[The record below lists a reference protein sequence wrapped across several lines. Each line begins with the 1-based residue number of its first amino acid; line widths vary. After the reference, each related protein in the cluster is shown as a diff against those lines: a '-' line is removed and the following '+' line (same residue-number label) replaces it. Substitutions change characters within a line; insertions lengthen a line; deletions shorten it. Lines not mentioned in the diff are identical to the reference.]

1 MSVQF
6 GEKLGWQTE
15 LTANDT
21 SPKEM
26 LGIRRIELG
35 DGGRKVYVYVKNA
48 EESAALS
55 AGQVVKWDDVSAG
68 EVKKASAAGD
78 LLAGVAIG
86 AITAGNYGWVQ
97 VFGLATVLTASGT
110 AAGDAVIAASTTA
123 GVGGKVTKG
132 TAPTNQVLGW
142 ATDAQNA
149 TGGTNT
155 VFLVLA

>member
-48 EESAALS
+48 EASAALS
-55 AGQVVKWDDVSAG
+55 AGQVVKWDNVSSGA
-68 EVKKASAAGD
+68 VKKASAAGD

-86 AITAGNYGWVQ
+86 DITAGNYGWVQ
-97 VFGLATVLTASGT
+97 VFGLATVLTASST
-110 AAGDAVIAASTTA
+110 AAGDAVIASSTG
-123 GVGGKVTKG
+123 GVGGRVAKG
-132 TAPTNQVLGW
+132 TDAPTYQVLGW
-142 ATDAQNA
+142 ATDARNA
-149 TGGTNT
+149 TGETNT

>member
-110 AAGDAVIAASTTA
+110 AAGDAVIASSG
-123 GVGGKVTKG
+123 GVGGRVEKG

-142 ATDAQNA
+142 ATDTRDA
-149 TGGTNT
+149 TGETNT

>member
-15 LTANDT
+15 LTANDN

-48 EESAALS
+48 EESAALA
-55 AGQVVKWDDVSAG
+55 AGQVVKWDDASSG
-68 EVKKASAAGD
+68 EVKKASATGD

-110 AAGDAVIAASTTA
+110 AAGDAVIASGSA

-142 ATDAQNA
+142 ARDAQGA
-149 TGGTNT
+149 GGTNT

>member
-26 LGIRRIELG
+26 PGIRRIELG

-55 AGQVVKWDDVSAG
+55 AGHVVKWDDASSGA
-68 EVKKASAAGD
+68 VKKASAAGD

-86 AITAGNYGWVQ
+86 DITAGNYGWVQ
-97 VFGLATVLTASGT
+97 VFGLATVKTAAST
-110 AAGDAVIAASTTA
+110 AAGDAVIAASG
-123 GVGGKVTKG
+123 GVGGRAEKG
-132 TAPTNQVLGW
+132 KDATNNQVLGW
-142 ATDAQNA
+142 ATDTRDAA
-149 TGGTNT
+149 GGTNT
-155 VFLVLA
+155 VFLTLA

>member
-48 EESAALS
+48 EASAALS
-55 AGQVVKWDDVSAG
+55 AGEIVKWDSVSAG
-68 EVKKASAAGD
+68 TVKKASAAGD

-86 AITAGNYGWVQ
+86 DITAGNYGWVQ
-97 VFGLATVLTASGT
+97 VFGLATVLTAAST
-110 AAGDAVIAASTTA
+110 AAGDAVIASSTG
-123 GVGGKVTKG
+123 GVGGRVAKG
-132 TAPTNQVLGW
+132 TAPTHQVLGW
-142 ATDAQNA
+142 ATDTRDA
-149 TGGTNT
+149 TGETNT

>member
-26 LGIRRIELG
+26 PGIRRIELG

-48 EESAALS
+48 EASAALS
-55 AGQVVKWDDVSAG
+55 AGQVVKWDNVSSGA
-68 EVKKASAAGD
+68 VKKASAAGD

-86 AITAGNYGWVQ
+86 DITAGNYGWVQ
-97 VFGLATVLTASGT
+97 VFGLATVKTAAST
-110 AAGDAVIAASTTA
+110 AAGDAVIASSTG
-123 GVGGKVTKG
+123 GVGGRVAKG

-142 ATDAQNA
+142 ARDTRDD

>member
-35 DGGRKVYVYVKNA
+35 DKGRKVYVYVKNA

-55 AGQVVKWDDVSAG
+55 AGEVVKWDNVSSGA
-68 EVKKASAAGD
+68 VKKASAAGD

-97 VFGLATVLTASGT
+97 VFGLATVKTAAST
-110 AAGDAVIAASTTA
+110 AAGDAVIASSTG
-123 GVGGKVTKG
+123 GVGGRVAKG

-142 ATDAQNA
+142 ATDTRDD
-149 TGGTNT
+149 TGKTNT

>member
-35 DGGRKVYVYVKNA
+35 DKGRKVYAYVKNA
-48 EESAALS
+48 EASAALS
-55 AGQVVKWDDVSAG
+55 AGQVVKWDDASSGA
-68 EVKKASAAGD
+68 VKKASAAGD

-86 AITAGNYGWVQ
+86 DITAGNYGWVQ
-97 VFGLATVLTASGT
+97 VFGLATVLTASST
-110 AAGDAVIAASTTA
+110 AAGDAVIASSTG
-123 GVGGKVTKG
+123 GVGGRVAKG

-142 ATDAQNA
+142 ATDTRDA
-149 TGGTNT
+149 TGETNT

>member
-48 EESAALS
+48 EASAALS
-55 AGQVVKWDDVSAG
+55 AGQVVKWDDVSSGA
-68 EVKKASAAGD
+68 VKKASAAGD

-86 AITAGNYGWVQ
+86 DITAGNYGWVQ
-97 VFGLATVLTASGT
+97 VFGLATVLTAAST
-110 AAGDAVIAASTTA
+110 AAGDAVIAASG
-123 GVGGKVTKG
+123 GVGGRAEKG
-132 TAPTNQVLGW
+132 KDATNNQVLGW
-142 ATDAQNA
+142 ATDTRNE

>member
-35 DGGRKVYVYVKNA
+35 DKGRKVYAYVKNA
-48 EESAALS
+48 EASAALS
-55 AGQVVKWDDVSAG
+55 AGQVVKWDDASSGA
-68 EVKKASAAGD
+68 VKKASAAGD

-97 VFGLATVLTASGT
+97 VFGLATVLTASST
-110 AAGDAVIAASTTA
+110 AAGDAVIASSTG
-123 GVGGKVTKG
+123 GVGGRVAKG

-142 ATDAQNA
+142 ATDTRDA
-149 TGGTNT
+149 TGETNT

>member
-26 LGIRRIELG
+26 PGIRRIELG

-48 EESAALS
+48 EASAALS
-55 AGQVVKWDDVSAG
+55 AGEVVKWDDVSSGA
-68 EVKKASAAGD
+68 VKKASAASD

-86 AITAGNYGWVQ
+86 DITAGNYGWVQ
-97 VFGLATVLTASGT
+97 VFGLATVLTAAST
-110 AAGDAVIAASTTA
+110 AAGDAVIASSTA
-123 GVGGKVTKG
+123 GVGGRVAKG
-132 TAPTNQVLGW
+132 TDAPANQVLGW
-142 ATDAQNA
+142 ATDSRNA
-149 TGGTNT
+149 TGETNT

>member
-48 EESAALS
+48 EASAALS
-55 AGQVVKWDDVSAG
+55 AGEVVKWDNVSSGA
-68 EVKKASAAGD
+68 VKKASAVTD

-97 VFGLATVLTASGT
+97 VFGLATVKTAAST
-110 AAGDAVIAASTTA
+110 AAGDGVIASSSS
-123 GVGGKVTKG
+123 GVGGRLENGKDS
-132 TAPTNQVLGW
+132 PTSQVLGW
-142 ATDAQNA
+142 ATD
-149 TGGTNT
+149 TRDDGGTNT
-155 VFLVLA
+155 VFLTLA

>member
-35 DGGRKVYVYVKNA
+35 DKGRKVYAYVKNA
-48 EESAALS
+48 EASAALA
-55 AGQVVKWDDVSAG
+55 AGQVIKWDDAG
-68 EVKKASAAGD
+68 AGTVKKAAAAGD
-78 LLAGVAIG
+78 LLAGVAVG

-97 VFGLATVLTASGT
+97 VFGLATVLTASST
-110 AAGDAVIAASTTA
+110 EAGDAVIASSN
-123 GVGGKVTKG
+123 GVGGRVAKG

-142 ATDAQNA
+142 ATDTRNG

-155 VFLVLA
+155 VFLTLA

>member
-48 EESAALS
+48 EDSAALA
-55 AGQVVKWDDVSAG
+55 AGEVVKWDNVSSGA
-68 EVKKASAAGD
+68 VKKASAAGD

-110 AAGDAVIAASTTA
+110 AAGDAVIASASA

-142 ATDAQNA
+142 ATDARDA
-149 TGGTNT
+149 GETNT

>member
-35 DGGRKVYVYVKNA
+35 DRGRKVYVYVKNA

-55 AGQVVKWDDVSAG
+55 AGHVVKWDDASSGA
-68 EVKKASAAGD
+68 VKKASAAGD

-86 AITAGNYGWVQ
+86 DITAGNYGWVQ
-97 VFGLATVLTASGT
+97 VFGLATVKTAAST
-110 AAGDAVIAASTTA
+110 AAGDAVIASSTG
-123 GVGGKVTKG
+123 GVGGRAEKG
-132 TAPTNQVLGW
+132 KDAVNNQVLGW
-142 ATDAQNA
+142 ATD
-149 TGGTNT
+149 TRDTDGGTNT

>member
-35 DGGRKVYVYVKNA
+35 DRGRKVYVYVKNA

-55 AGQVVKWDDVSAG
+55 AGHVVKWDDASSGA
-68 EVKKASAAGD
+68 VKKASAAGD

-86 AITAGNYGWVQ
+86 DITAGNYGWVQ
-97 VFGLATVLTASGT
+97 VFGLATVKTAAST
-110 AAGDAVIAASTTA
+110 AAGDAVIASSTS
-123 GVGGKVTKG
+123 GVGGRVAKG
-132 TAPTNQVLGW
+132 TAPTHQVLGW
-142 ATDAQNA
+142 AIGTRDA

-155 VFLVLA
+155 VFLTLA

>member
-48 EESAALS
+48 EASAALS
-55 AGQVVKWDDVSAG
+55 AGEVVKWDDVSSGA
-68 EVKKASAAGD
+68 VKKASAAGD

-86 AITAGNYGWVQ
+86 DITAGNYGWVQ
-97 VFGLATVLTASGT
+97 VFGLATVLTAAST
-110 AAGDAVIAASTTA
+110 AAGDAVIASSTA
-123 GVGGKVTKG
+123 GVGGRVAKG
-132 TAPTNQVLGW
+132 TDAPANQVLGW
-142 ATDAQNA
+142 ATDSRNA
-149 TGGTNT
+149 TGETNT

>member
-35 DGGRKVYVYVKNA
+35 DKGRKVYVYAKNA
-48 EESAALS
+48 EASAALS
-55 AGQVVKWDDVSAG
+55 AGQVVKWDNAASSA
-68 EVKKASAAGD
+68 VKKASAAGD

-97 VFGLATVLTASGT
+97 VFGLATVLTAAST
-110 AAGDAVIAASTTA
+110 AAGDAVIASSTA
-123 GVGGKVTKG
+123 GTGGRVAKG

-142 ATDAQNA
+142 ATGTRND

>member
-48 EESAALS
+48 EESAALA
-55 AGQVVKWDDVSAG
+55 AGEVVKWDDVSAG

-86 AITAGNYGWVQ
+86 DITAGNYGWVQ
-97 VFGLATVLTASGT
+97 VFGLATVKTAAST
-110 AAGDAVIAASTTA
+110 AAGDAVIAAS
-123 GVGGKVTKG
+123 GGTGGRVAKG
-132 TAPTNQVLGW
+132 TAPTHQVLGW
-142 ATDAQNA
+142 ATD
-149 TGGTNT
+149 TRDDGGTNT
-155 VFLVLA
+155 VFLTLA

>member
-48 EESAALS
+48 EDSAALA
-55 AGQVVKWDDVSAG
+55 AGEVVKWYDVSSGA
-68 EVKKASAAGD
+68 VKKASTAGD

-97 VFGLATVLTASGT
+97 VFGLATVKTAAST
-110 AAGDAVIAASTTA
+110 AAGDGVIASASA
-123 GVGGKVTKG
+123 GVGGRVENGKDAV
-132 TAPTNQVLGW
+132 NSQVLGW
-142 ATDAQNA
+142 ATDARDA
-149 TGGTNT
+149 GETNT
-155 VFLVLA
+155 VFLTLA

>member
-48 EESAALS
+48 EESEALS
-55 AGQVVKWDDVSAG
+55 AGQIVKWDDVSSG
-68 EVKKASAAGD
+68 EVKKASAVTD

-97 VFGLATVLTASGT
+97 VFGLATVKTAAST
-110 AAGDAVIAASTTA
+110 AAGDGVIASSTVCWGQERRKDA
-123 GVGGKVTKG
+123 EY
-132 TAPTNQVLGW
+132 QVLGW
-142 ATDAQNA
+142 ATDDRDAN
-149 TGGTNT
+149 GETNT

>member
-26 LGIRRIELG
+26 PGIRRIELG
-35 DGGRKVYVYVKNA
+35 DRGRKVYAYVKNA
-48 EESAALS
+48 EASAALS
-55 AGQVVKWDDVSAG
+55 AGEIVRWDNVSIAT
-68 EVKKASAAGD
+68 VKKASAAGD

-86 AITAGNYGWVQ
+86 DITAGNYGWVQ
-97 VFGLATVLTASGT
+97 VFGLATVLTAAST
-110 AAGDAVIAASTTA
+110 AAGDAVIASNTA
-123 GVGGKVTKG
+123 GVGGRVAKG
-132 TAPTNQVLGW
+132 TAPTHQVLGW
-142 ATDAQNA
+142 ARDTRDD

>member
-15 LTANDT
+15 LKANDT

-35 DGGRKVYVYVKNA
+35 ANGRKVYVYVKNA
-48 EESAALS
+48 EASEALS
-55 AGQVVKWDDVSAG
+55 AGQIVKWDNVASGA
-68 EVKKASAAGD
+68 VKKASAAGD

-86 AITAGNYGWVQ
+86 DITAGNYGWVQ

-110 AAGDAVIAASTTA
+110 AAGDAVIASSTA

-132 TAPTNQVLGW
+132 TAPTHQVLGW
-142 ATDAQNA
+142 AIDAQDA
-149 TGGTNT
+149 GGTNT
-155 VFLVLA
+155 VFLTLA

>member
-48 EESAALS
+48 EASAALS
-55 AGQVVKWDDVSAG
+55 AGEVVKWDNVSSGA
-68 EVKKASAAGD
+68 VKKASAAGD

-86 AITAGNYGWVQ
+86 DITAGNYGWVQ
-97 VFGLATVLTASGT
+97 VFGLATVLTAAST
-110 AAGDAVIAASTTA
+110 AAGDAVIASSTA
-123 GVGGKVTKG
+123 GVGGRVAKG
-132 TAPTNQVLGW
+132 TDAPANQVLGW
-142 ATDAQNA
+142 ATDSRNA
-149 TGGTNT
+149 TGETNT

>member
-48 EESAALS
+48 EALAALS
-55 AGQVVKWDDVSAG
+55 AGEIVKWDNVSSGA
-68 EVKKASAAGD
+68 VKKASAAGD

-110 AAGDAVIAASTTA
+110 AAGDAVIVSSSA

-132 TAPTNQVLGW
+132 TAPTHQLLGW
-142 ATDAQNA
+142 AIGTRDATDE
-149 TGGTNT
+149 TNT
-155 VFLVLA
+155 VFLTLA

>member
-35 DGGRKVYVYVKNA
+35 DKGRKVYVYVKNA
-48 EESAALS
+48 EASAALS
-55 AGQVVKWDDVSAG
+55 AGQVVKWDDASSGA
-68 EVKKASAAGD
+68 VKKASAAGD

-97 VFGLATVLTASGT
+97 VFGLATVLTAAST
-110 AAGDAVIAASTTA
+110 AAGDAVIAASTS
-123 GVGGKVTKG
+123 GVGGRVAKG
-132 TAPTNQVLGW
+132 TEPTHQVLGW
-142 ATDAQNA
+142 ATDTRDA

-155 VFLVLA
+155 VFLTLA

>member
-48 EESAALS
+48 EASSALS
-55 AGQVVKWDDVSAG
+55 AGEVVKWDSVSSG
-68 EVKKASAAGD
+68 TVKKASAAGD

-86 AITAGNYGWVQ
+86 DITAGNYGWVQ
-97 VFGLATVLTASGT
+97 VFGLATVLTASST
-110 AAGDAVIAASTTA
+110 AAGDAVIASSTA
-123 GVGGKVTKG
+123 GVGGRVAKG
-132 TAPTNQVLGW
+132 TAPTHQVLGW
-142 ATDAQNA
+142 AIGTRDT

-155 VFLVLA
+155 VFLTLA

>member
-48 EESAALS
+48 EASAALS
-55 AGQVVKWDDVSAG
+55 AGQVVKWDNVSSGA
-68 EVKKASAAGD
+68 VKKASAAGD

-86 AITAGNYGWVQ
+86 DITAGNYGWVQ
-97 VFGLATVLTASGT
+97 VFGLATVLTASST
-110 AAGDAVIAASTTA
+110 AAGDAVIASSTG
-123 GVGGKVTKG
+123 GVGGRVAKG
-132 TAPTNQVLGW
+132 TAPTHQVLGW
-142 ATDAQNA
+142 ATDTRDA

>member
-15 LTANDT
+15 LKANDT

-35 DGGRKVYVYVKNA
+35 VNGRKVYVYVKNA
-48 EESAALS
+48 EASEALS
-55 AGQVVKWDDVSAG
+55 AGQIVKWDNVASGA
-68 EVKKASAAGD
+68 VKKASAAGD

-86 AITAGNYGWVQ
+86 DIDAGNYGWVQ
-97 VFGLATVLTASGT
+97 VFGLATVLTAAST
-110 AAGDAVIAASTTA
+110 AAGDAVIASSTA
-123 GVGGKVTKG
+123 GVGGRVAKG
-132 TAPTNQVLGW
+132 TAPTHQVLGW
-142 ATDAQNA
+142 ARDPRDD

>member
-26 LGIRRIELG
+26 PGIRRIELG

-48 EESAALS
+48 EASAALS
-55 AGQVVKWDDVSAG
+55 AGQVVKWDNVSSGA
-68 EVKKASAAGD
+68 VKKASAAGD

-86 AITAGNYGWVQ
+86 DITAGNYGWVQ
-97 VFGLATVLTASGT
+97 VFGLATVKTAAST
-110 AAGDAVIAASTTA
+110 AAGDAVIAASG
-123 GVGGKVTKG
+123 GVGGRAEKG
-132 TAPTNQVLGW
+132 KDATNNQVLGW
-142 ATDAQNA
+142 ATDTRDA

-155 VFLVLA
+155 IFLTLA

>member
-55 AGQVVKWDDVSAG
+55 AGQVVKWDNVSSG
-68 EVKKASAAGD
+68 TVKKASEVGD

-86 AITAGNYGWVQ
+86 AITARNYGWVQ
-97 VFGLATVLTASGT
+97 VFGLATVQTAAST
-110 AAGDAVIAASTTA
+110 AAGDAVIASSSS
-123 GVGGKVTKG
+123 GVGGRLENGKDS
-132 TAPTNQVLGW
+132 PTSQVLGW
-142 ATDAQNA
+142 ATDARDA
-149 TGGTNT
+149 GGTNT

>member
-35 DGGRKVYVYVKNA
+35 DEGRKVYVYVKNA
-48 EESAALS
+48 EASSALS
-55 AGQVVKWDDVSAG
+55 AGEVVKWDSVSSG
-68 EVKKASAAGD
+68 TVKKASAAGD

-86 AITAGNYGWVQ
+86 DITAGNYGWVQ
-97 VFGLATVLTASGT
+97 VFGLATVLTATST
-110 AAGDAVIAASTTA
+110 AAGDAVIASSTA
-123 GVGGKVTKG
+123 GTGGRVAKG
-132 TAPTNQVLGW
+132 TAPTHQVLGW
-142 ATDAQNA
+142 AIGTRDA

-155 VFLVLA
+155 VFLTLA

>member
-55 AGQVVKWDDVSAG
+55 AGQVVKWDNVSSGA
-68 EVKKASAAGD
+68 VKKASAAGD

-86 AITAGNYGWVQ
+86 DIDAGNYGWVQ
-97 VFGLATVLTASGT
+97 VFGLATVKTAAST
-110 AAGDAVIAASTTA
+110 AAGDAVIASASA
-123 GVGGKVTKG
+123 GVGGRAENGKDAVTH
-132 TAPTNQVLGW
+132 QVLGW
-142 ATDAQNA
+142 ATD
-149 TGGTNT
+149 TRDDGGTNT
-155 VFLVLA
+155 VFLTLA

>member
-48 EESAALS
+48 EASTALA
-55 AGQVVKWDDVSAG
+55 AGQIVKWDNVSSG

-86 AITAGNYGWVQ
+86 DITAGNYGWVQ
-97 VFGLATVLTASGT
+97 VFGLATVLTASST
-110 AAGDAVIAASTTA
+110 AAGDAVIASSTG
-123 GVGGKVTKG
+123 GVGGRVAKG

-142 ATDAQNA
+142 ARDAQDA

>member
-35 DGGRKVYVYVKNA
+35 NNGRKVYVYVKNA
-48 EESAALS
+48 EASAALS
-55 AGQVVKWDDVSAG
+55 AGQVVKWDDASSGA
-68 EVKKASAAGD
+68 VKKASAAGD

-86 AITAGNYGWVQ
+86 DITAGNYGWVQ
-97 VFGLATVLTASGT
+97 VFGLATVLTASST
-110 AAGDAVIAASTTA
+110 AAGDAVIAASTA
-123 GVGGKVTKG
+123 GVGGRVAAG

-142 ATDAQNA
+142 ARDTRDA